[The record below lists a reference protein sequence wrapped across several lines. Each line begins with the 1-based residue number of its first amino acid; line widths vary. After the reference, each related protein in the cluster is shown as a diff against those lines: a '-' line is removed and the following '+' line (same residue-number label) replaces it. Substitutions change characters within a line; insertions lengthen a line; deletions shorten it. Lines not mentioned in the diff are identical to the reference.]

1 MFSINKYVKTYLL
14 HIYYLWDMRIIT
26 FFILIVTFSL
36 SAESKA
42 YISWLADDDRSIY
55 RLNLETGELDMFL
68 EDSRVN
74 LGQFSRNYNS
84 QDLYSGEQGTLHDLG
99 KRFLVSFSGSGQVF
113 EVSFKDS
120 SITRLDGTYQHGY
133 NFDAYQFVRDGVL
146 YSFGGYG
153 FWMENNMLNS
163 FDEVAREWFHVS
175 KAPFP
180 VEVDSKSGIRHLR
193 WYDRQEDILYVSH
206 YRTLYAFEFKKE
218 SWLAK
223 GRLDAGL
230 YQSVATHFNII
241 NDSAGFAYNEN
252 GYWLLDW
259 RRNKIHELDLSA
271 NQEISSRSGVAG
283 IYCMYPVNDE
293 MVVLRKSDKTKAGF
307 FRTVHTPAD
316 WKIWNTT
323 RLYTPYT
330 WYKAAFY
337 GICGL
342 VLFLLVLLARARYL
356 KFMSKKSDWLEFLT
370 PEDLLLFNALKTG
383 DLDTEEVN
391 RILNLEDEG
400 WEVQRR
406 KRSEAIKAIN
416 AFANKALGFDIIER
430 HKSEKDKRQVIY
442 RLNSG
447 LK

>member
-1 MFSINKYVKTYLL
+1 
-14 HIYYLWDMRIIT
+14 MRIVT
-26 FFILIVTFSL
+26 FFVFIVTFSL
-36 SAESKA
+36 SAESRA
-42 YISWLADDDRSIY
+42 YVSWLADDDRSIY
-55 RLNLETGELDMFL
+55 RLNVETGELDMFS
-68 EDSRVN
+68 EGSQVK
-74 LGQFSRNYNS
+74 LGQFSRNYTS
-84 QDLYSGEQGTLHDLG
+84 KDLYSGEQGILHDLG

-113 EVSFKDS
+113 ELSFKDS

-133 NFDAYQFVRDGVL
+133 NFDAYQFVRDEIL

-153 FWMENNMLNS
+153 FWMENNMLNR
-163 FDEVAREWFHVS
+163 FDDAAREWFHVS

-180 VEVDSKSGIRHLR
+180 VEVDNKSGIRHLR

-206 YRTLYAFEFKKE
+206 YRTLYAYDFKKD
-218 SWLAK
+218 SWQDK
-223 GRLDAGL
+223 GRLESVL
-230 YQSVATHFNII
+230 YESVATHFNII
-241 NDSAGFAYNEN
+241 NDSTGLAYNEN

-259 RRNKIHELDLSA
+259 RRNKLYELDLSA
-271 NQEISSRSGVAG
+271 NQELSERSGLVG
-283 IYCMYPVNDE
+283 IHCMYPVNDE
-293 MVVLRKSDKTKAGF
+293 IVVLRKSDKINVGF
-307 FRTVHTPAD
+307 FRSVHDPST
-316 WKIWNTT
+316 WKIWKTT

-337 GICGL
+337 GICSF
-342 VLFLLVLLARARYL
+342 VLFLLVLLTRAIYL
-356 KFMSKKSDWLEFLT
+356 KLMSKKSDWLEFLT
-370 PEDLLLFNALKTG
+370 PQDLLLFNALKIG

-442 RLNSG
+442 RLNSS